1 MDVMEMSEL
10 RAFVIPP
17 HFFFFKIHIQ
27 ISPPFLFFPPLG

>member
-1 MDVMEMSEL
+1 MDVVEMSEL

-17 HFFFFKIHIQ
+17 HFFFKIHIQ